1 MRGEKSS
8 LCQLSAGGAKRDV
21 EETSKCTHWNC
32 IRTPQTNLDL
42 PPRGR
47 HRAQLSQK
55 VERGTTKNGQQGLP
69 RCVGLSLLPLFCS
82 IRGPALPLP
91 TPTTTVIPGP
101 PSASDATLAN
111 FLSQKSSISASI
123 PTSYIPSPLARLS
136 ALVAHQDKMKCW
148 SLAQTVGT
156 ILTKVI
162 VSPNDQPNQSS
173 NLTGFRASINLNLDS
188 QIDPSKSFFYKVGS
202 WEVLAKSKNAF
213 SKSFT
218 NNKPRPPD
226 LLKSPLELC
235 H

>member
-1 MRGEKSS
+1 M
-8 LCQLSAGGAKRDV
+8 V
-21 EETSKCTHWNC
+21 
-32 IRTPQTNLDL
+32 
-42 PPRGR
+42 
-47 HRAQLSQK
+47 
-55 VERGTTKNGQQGLP
+55 QQGLP

-91 TPTTTVIPGP
+91 TSPTTTTTTAIPGP

-173 NLTGFRASINLNLDS
+173 NLTGFRASINLNLDF

-202 WEVLAKSKNAF
+202 
-213 SKSFT
+213 
-218 NNKPRPPD
+218 
-226 LLKSPLELC
+226 
-235 H
+235 

>member
-1 MRGEKSS
+1 MNSFTNSNHTSKHLRGQLGPRLCVREEKSS

-21 EETSKCTHWNC
+21 EKTSKCTRSNC
-32 IRTPQTNLDL
+32 IRTPHTNLDL
-42 PPRGR
+42 

-55 VERGTTKNGQQGLP
+55 VEKRTTKMGQQGLP

-91 TPTTTVIPGP
+91 TSTTTTTTTAIPGP

-173 NLTGFRASINLNLDS
+173 NLTGFRASINLNLDF

-202 WEVLAKSKNAF
+202 
-213 SKSFT
+213 
-218 NNKPRPPD
+218 
-226 LLKSPLELC
+226 
-235 H
+235 

>member
-1 MRGEKSS
+1 MSGEKSS

-21 EETSKCTHWNC
+21 EKTSKCTLSNC
-32 IRTPQTNLDL
+32 TRTPQTNLEL
-42 PPRGR
+42 LPRGR
-47 HRAQLSQK
+47 HRTQLSQK
-55 VERGTTKNGQQGLP
+55 VEKRTTKMGQQGLP

-91 TPTTTVIPGP
+91 TSPTTTTAIPGP
-101 PSASDATLAN
+101 PSASDATLVN
-111 FLSQKSSISASI
+111 FLSQKSSMSASI

-173 NLTGFRASINLNLDS
+173 NLTGFRASINLNPDF

-202 WEVLAKSKNAF
+202 
-213 SKSFT
+213 
-218 NNKPRPPD
+218 
-226 LLKSPLELC
+226 
-235 H
+235 